1 MSSRCVVIG
10 VGNPYRRDDG
20 IGGAVIA
27 LLRDAGPYEVSYVEL
42 DGEATRLIDA
52 WDGADLAVVVDACQS
67 GGSSGEIHRIDLDHS
82 SLPNRP
88 AVLSGHATGL
98 VEAIELATALGR
110 MPSRLRVIAVEGT
123 DFGAGDQMSPGMRA
137 AVPLAVQA
145 VLAELSLSGS

>member
-1 MSSRCVVIG
+1 MISRCVVIG

-27 LLRDAGPYEVSYVEL
+27 LLRDIGPCEVTYVEL

-82 SLPNRP
+82 SVPNRP
-88 AVLSGHATGL
+88 PVLSGHATGL
-98 VEAIELATALGR
+98 MEAIELATALDR
-110 MPSRLRVIAVEGT
+110 MPGHLRVIAVEGT
-123 DFGAGDQMSPGMRA
+123 DFAAGDQMSPSLRA
-137 AVPLAVQA
+137 AVPLAARA
-145 VLAELSLSGS
+145 VLAELALRGS